1 MNYASK
7 LLNTVMHSLQ
17 LIKSI
22 RNQRLCRAYLN
33 DWLISYHANVQNLIK
48 KIYKL
53 KQTP

>member
-1 MNYASK
+1 MNYANK
-7 LLNTVMHSLQ
+7 LLNTLMHSLQ

-22 RNQRLCRAYLN
+22 VNQRLYRAYLN
-33 DWLISYHANVQNLIK
+33 DWLISYHAKVQNWIK